1 MVFSFIKTFG
11 VLAMRIVVFCL
22 VAVLAVSTF
31 HGSSSSTQSSV
42 TVDLPGQGTILGAYG
57 TTSWTNQTFMKFLG
71 IPYAESP
78 SRDLRFK
85 HAVKKLPWRH
95 VFDATTHGRRCPV
108 ITTIRELKETELSQD
123 LEDCL
128 NLCVYTKNL
137 TDLKPVM
144 FYIYGGG
151 FYNGSNI
158 DHPPNHL
165 LEKDIVLV
173 VPNYR
178 VGALGWLSTR
188 TENMPGNAPI
198 SDLYVALQWVQDY
211 IHLFGGDP
219 KQVTIFGQS
228 AGTTMSGSLLFSPKT
243 PETYFQRSIQQS
255 GSIFSSWA
263 ITRNPMEQAERICNA
278 VGCKFCENID
288 LLYVCLRNVTVP
300 KILEVTEQES
310 FSPIIG
316 DFYGILPRE
325 PAELIAEL
333 NRSIP
338 LMTGFTKHD
347 GSFVLASVYDGVKAA
362 IGNFSYITVRQFT
375 NIIMDM
381 AKDNTGLANN
391 LLFKMLFTNEL
402 LQSTDHKKAL
412 PAYFDLTNIVSMKSP
427 VITLATRMLQKAL
440 APVYLYSFDYE
451 GSNTRFGYEFGNEH
465 YPFEGGVHH
474 SNDNIYLFSTHK
486 LNEADTKVAKNMVQL
501 WTSFAITGKPSLE
514 NNMEILPMKDEDGPY
529 FHINSDV
536 TNDYDVLKEL
546 TVTID
551 DPENYKLDRPN
562 IEF

>member
-1 MVFSFIKTFG
+1 
-11 VLAMRIVVFCL
+11 MR
-22 VAVLAVSTF
+22 
-31 HGSSSSTQSSV
+31 
-42 TVDLPGQGTILGAYG
+42 
-57 TTSWTNQTFMKFLG
+57 FLG

-78 SRDLRFK
+78 SRELRFK
-85 HAVKKLPWRH
+85 HAVKKSPWRH
-95 VFDATTHGRRCPV
+95 ILDATTHGRRCPV
-108 ITTIRELKETELSQD
+108 ITTIRELSESELGQD

-128 NLCVYTKNL
+128 NLCVYTKNM
-137 TDLKPVM
+137 TEQKPVM

-158 DHPPNHL
+158 DHPPNYL

-178 VGALGWLSTR
+178 IGALGWLSTR
-188 TENMPGNAPI
+188 SENMPGNAPV

-263 ITRNPMEQAERICNA
+263 FTRNPLEQAERICKA
-278 VGCKFCENID
+278 VGCSFCDNID
-288 LLYVCLRNVTVP
+288 FLYVCLRNVAVP
-300 KILEVTEQES
+300 KILEVTEEES
-310 FSPIIG
+310 FGPIVN

-325 PAELIAEL
+325 PAELITQL

-347 GSFVLASVYDGVKAA
+347 GSFVLATVYDNVKAA
-362 IGNFSYITVRQFT
+362 IGNFSHITVREFAYT
-375 NIIMDM
+375 IISK
-381 AKDNTGLANN
+381 ANDNTGLADN
-391 LLFKMLFTNEL
+391 LLLKMLFSNEL
-402 LQSTDHKKAL
+402 LHSTDHKKAL
-412 PAYFDLTNIVSMKSP
+412 PAYFDLTNIVAMKSP
-427 VITLATRMLQKAL
+427 VISLATRMFRKGL

-451 GSNTRFGYEFGNEH
+451 GSNTRFGYEFGNDH

-486 LNEADTKVAKNMVQL
+486 LNEADTKVSKNMVQL

-514 NNMEILPMKDEDGPY
+514 SHQEILPMSDEDGPY
-529 FHINSDV
+529 FHINTGV

-546 TVTID
+546 TATID